1 MLNKKD
7 TLKCIYFITV
17 VLVFFTLLLCMFDDT
32 HFIGIKDKSLM
43 DKIFN
48 RLYFVI
54 TTLSSANYGDI
65 MPNSIIVKMISM
77 IIQLIIIFGVFA
89 VFIKF

>member
-1 MLNKKD
+1 MLTKKD
-7 TLKCIYFITV
+7 AIKCFYIILFTLT
-17 VLVFFTLLLCMFDDT
+17 FFTLVLTFYDDT

-65 MPNSIIVKMISM
+65 MPRTRDIKLISM
-77 IIQLIIIFGVFA
+77 IIQLIIIFGVFTI
-89 VFIKF
+89 FIKF